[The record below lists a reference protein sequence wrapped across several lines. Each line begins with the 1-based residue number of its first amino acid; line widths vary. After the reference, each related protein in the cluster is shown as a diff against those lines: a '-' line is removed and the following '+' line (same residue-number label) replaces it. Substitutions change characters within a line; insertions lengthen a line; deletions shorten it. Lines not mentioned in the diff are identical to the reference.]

1 MNIGSLEV
9 HCGGMFAE
17 KSTSLI
23 REGKRHMLAGRKVSF
38 IKPALDDRYSSN
50 EVVTHD
56 GVKHEAIRIKVAE
69 DNSLY
74 VVGKGKKFFQK
85 VDKQLSESDVI
96 CIDEVQFF
104 PENFIPVI
112 ERLIYTGKKVYVAG
126 LDMDR
131 FGKPFGIMPYL
142 MAKAEK
148 VTKHHAV
155 CSFCGSDAWV
165 TVGTE
170 ELHNENQVNVGNDYK
185 PACRACAD
193 KNGGIR

>member
-23 REGKRHMLAGRKVSF
+23 REGKRHLLAGRKVIF
-38 IKPALDDRYSSN
+38 VKPAVDDRYSTD

-56 GVKHEAIRIKVAE
+56 GVKHKAIRFRIGE
-69 DNSLY
+69 DGGLY
-74 VVGKGKKFFQK
+74 AVGNG
-85 VDKQLSESDVI
+85 SEDFKRINNELLNADVI

-104 PENFIPVI
+104 PEEMLMLINS
-112 ERLIYTGKKVYVAG
+112 LIYLGKRIYVAG

-170 ELHNENQVNVGNDYK
+170 ALGNEEQVNVGNEYK
-185 PACRACAD
+185 PACRTCAD
-193 KNGGIR
+193 KHGGIR

>member
-23 REGKRHMLAGRKVSF
+23 REGKRHLLAGRKVMF
-38 IKPALDDRYSSN
+38 IKPALDNRYSN
-50 EVVTHD
+50 DAVVTHD
-56 GVKHEAIRIKVAE
+56 GIEHKAVNVSFDAFENRLDENFIFEAC
-69 DNSLY
+69 
-74 VVGKGKKFFQK
+74 
-85 VDKQLSESDVI
+85 ESDVI

-104 PENFIPVI
+104 PQRMVYLI
-112 ERLIYTGKKVYVAG
+112 EELIYLGKRIYVAG

-170 ELHNENQVNVGNDYK
+170 ALGNEDQVNVGNEYK
-185 PACRACAD
+185 PACRECAD
-193 KNGGIR
+193 KQGGIR